1 VHNFPHTLPS
11 CIISLLDKVP
21 NQFHYLGITILK
33 KTLSTFSSISSC
45 SFSSSCYIIPT
56 SINFFFFS
64 CFLLLLSRYF
74 IGFLPTIPPA
84 LQQEFIHQS
93 CIQILFSFMRAL
105 TVVVRTWWNK
115 TEPSFKTCCEQQ

>member
-33 KTLSTFSSISSC
+33 KLFLLSLLFPLVLSLLLAILYPLPST
-45 SFSSSCYIIPT
+45 
-56 SINFFFFS
+56 FFFFS